1 MGEVLIL
8 LGKLREEEF
17 WVGVEVNQLNGC
29 AENNVCFR
37 VLTTPVLLRKIVI
50 FRI

>member
-1 MGEVLIL
+1 MIL

-17 WVGVEVNQLNGC
+17 GVGVKVNQLNGY
-29 AENNVCFR
+29 AENNVHFR